1 MALPES
7 NFGWAYQVIWL
18 ENEIALAEPDPAS
31 KES

>member
-7 NFGWAYQVIWL
+7 NFGWAYLVIWL
-18 ENEIALAEPDPAS
+18 ETEFELAEPDPAS